1 MLNEDK
7 KESLESKI
15 LASEYKESCIKDI
28 QETYLNNVTEGLEDN
43 IDDSSTKADL
53 ISQTDDI
60 SSQATSKTES
70 T

>member
-1 MLNEDK
+1 MLNEAG
-7 KESLESKI
+7 KESLDSKT
-15 LASEYKESCIKDI
+15 LTNDRKKPCIKDI
-28 QETYLNNVTEGLEDN
+28 QEIGLNNVTESLEDN

>member
-1 MLNEDK
+1 MLNEAD
-7 KESLESKI
+7 KESLDSKM
-15 LASEYKESCIKDI
+15 LTNDRKKPCIKDI
-28 QETYLNNVTEGLEDN
+28 QEIGLNNVTESLEDN

>member
-1 MLNEDK
+1 MLNEAG
-7 KESLESKI
+7 KESLDSKM
-15 LASEYKESCIKDI
+15 LTNDRKKPCIKDI
-28 QETYLNNVTEGLEDN
+28 QEIGLNNVTESLEDN